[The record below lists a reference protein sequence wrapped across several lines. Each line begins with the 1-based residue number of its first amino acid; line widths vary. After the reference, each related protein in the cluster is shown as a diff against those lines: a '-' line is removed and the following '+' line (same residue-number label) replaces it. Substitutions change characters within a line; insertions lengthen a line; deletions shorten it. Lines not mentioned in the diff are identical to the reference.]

1 MRAGRGTGT
10 RKPAFVD
17 ENGERDGS
25 VRQFEGDSDK
35 TGAFDY
41 ERSMANLWLT
51 EMRLIEDPNVL
62 EERARQHAREFQE
75 SLHVTELREAY
86 YDRMRMMKGNAI
98 NE

>member
-1 MRAGRGTGT
+1 
-10 RKPAFVD
+10 
-17 ENGERDGS
+17 
-25 VRQFEGDSDK
+25 
-35 TGAFDY
+35 
-41 ERSMANLWLT
+41 MANLWLT

-86 YDRMRMMKGNAI
+86 YDRMRMMKGNAK